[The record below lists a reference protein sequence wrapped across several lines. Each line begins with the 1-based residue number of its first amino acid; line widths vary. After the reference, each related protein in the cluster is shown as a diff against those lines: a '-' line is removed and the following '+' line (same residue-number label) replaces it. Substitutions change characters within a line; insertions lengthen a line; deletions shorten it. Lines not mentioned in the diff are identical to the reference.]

1 MLIYTFGKHAFFV
14 QTKKDEGRNAI
25 FEGNGLESFTVVVNG
40 ISHRSKGSNCI
51 VPFEAFHSGENI
63 CRVVNKDGKSFIAE
77 GITKKGN
84 IVFPSGISQKNYI
97 VSMLDRIKILESSNK
112 RLIEK
117 CRALEQKEAED
128 DLLSI

>member
-1 MLIYTFGKHAFFV
+1 MLIYTFGKYAFFV
-14 QTKKDEGRNAI
+14 ETKKDKGRDAA
-25 FEGNGLESFTVVVNG
+25 FEWTGLNSFTIVING
-40 ISHRSKGSNCI
+40 IAHKSSGKICV

-63 CRVVNKDGKSFIAE
+63 CRVVNNEGVSFIAE

-84 IVFPSGISQKNYI
+84 IVFPSGISQKKYV
-97 VSMLDRIKILESSNK
+97 VSMLNRIKNLELTNK
-112 RLIEK
+112 KLVEK